1 MPRLGFRQEYNL
13 SFTMS
18 RSSVLSSLFVML
30 LLAGCNAAVDTPEAL
45 LQQQHERWYRGEDY
59 AVTFVQQTI
68 MHRPD
73 GRIDTTL
80 WYEAGM
86 LGKLRI
92 DFAPIGAGNGMLF
105 RDGKRFILRGGA
117 VVREDSERNPLQLV
131 LMDALV
137 QPVSTTL
144 LELTQLG
151 FDVTQL
157 SEAHWKGRPAYVIGN
172 RSDEE
177 MDADSAR
184 LMHPQVWVDQSTLHT
199 VRILTPIA
207 GSTSSLLDVHVDAYT
222 PIAGT
227 EHESR
232 LSFYMDNRLFQEEIY
247 TELRFRD
254 PLPES
259 LFDPD
264 AWTPVSP
271 YWE

>member
-1 MPRLGFRQEYNL
+1 MQRIGFRQEYNL
-13 SFTMS
+13 SFAMS
-18 RSSVLSSLFVML
+18 RSSVNILFVML
-30 LLAGCNAAVDTPEAL
+30 LLAGCNAAVETPEAL
-45 LQQQHERWYRGEDY
+45 LREQHKRWFRGEDY

-68 MHRPD
+68 MHRPN
-73 GRIDTTL
+73 GRTDTTL

-92 DFAPIGAGNGMLF
+92 DFAPIGEGNGMLF
-105 RDGKRFILRGGA
+105 RDGKRFILRGGEI
-117 VVREDSERNPLQLV
+117 VREDSERNPLQLV

-144 LELTQLG
+144 RELTQLG

-157 SEAHWKGRPAYVIGN
+157 SEADWKGSPAYVIGD
-172 RSDEE
+172 RSDEGL
-177 MDADSAR
+177 ASDSVSA
-184 LMHPQVWVDQSTLHT
+184 MHPQIWIDQSTLHT
-199 VRILTPIA
+199 VRILTHIA

-232 LSFYMDNRLFQEEIY
+232 LSFYLDGRLFQEEIY
-247 TELRFRD
+247 TQLKFRD

-259 LFDPD
+259 LFDPSE
-264 AWTPVSP
+264 WTPVRP

>member
-1 MPRLGFRQEYNL
+1 MQRIGFRQEYNL
-13 SFTMS
+13 SFAMS
-18 RSSVLSSLFVML
+18 RSSVNILFVML
-30 LLAGCNAAVDTPEAL
+30 LLAGCNAAVETPEAL
-45 LQQQHERWYRGEDY
+45 LQEQHKRWFRGEDY

-68 MHRPD
+68 MHRPN
-73 GRIDTTL
+73 GRTDTTL

-92 DFAPIGAGNGMLF
+92 DFAPIGEGNGMLF
-105 RDGKRFILRGGA
+105 RDGKRFILRGGEI
-117 VVREDSERNPLQLV
+117 VREDSERNPLQLV

-144 LELTQLG
+144 RELTQLG

-157 SEAHWKGRPAYVIGN
+157 SEADWKGSPAYVIGD
-172 RSDEE
+172 RSDEGLGS
-177 MDADSAR
+177 DSVSA
-184 LMHPQVWVDQSTLHT
+184 MHPQIWIDQSTLHT
-199 VRILTPIA
+199 VRILTHIA

-232 LSFYMDNRLFQEEIY
+232 LSFYLDGRLFQEEIY
-247 TELRFRD
+247 TQLKFRD

-259 LFDPD
+259 LFDPSE
-264 AWTPVSP
+264 WTPVRP